1 MLSFHSLLFHSI
13 QLAAYLAR
21 RLRVAYVVVMNGRRD
36 LRYDFLQVT
45 DEMLDVR
52 APALARL
59 LSAGGR
65 KVSRADAVVMVLDLE
80 RYVVR
85 RVNDEADDIGMEF
98 HACAWLPDDRASA
111 MVSAACNWPLA
122 KSTLLLKA
130 LADPEVRVLDWY
142 SDGMVAGWRVRGIP
156 ERYGRFANQKRASR
170 ERTRNNDRARAA
182 GWEPGEGRTWV
193 GPRGMVLPSL
203 KDVIACLEQP

>member
-1 MLSFHSLLFHSI
+1 M
-13 QLAAYLAR
+13 
-21 RLRVAYVVVMNGRRD
+21 
-36 LRYDFLQVT
+36 RYDFLQVT

-65 KVSRADAVVMVLDLE
+65 KVSRADAVVMVLELE

-85 RVNDEADDIGMEF
+85 RVNDEAEDIAGEF
-98 HACAWLPDDRASA
+98 RACALLPDERAGA
-111 MVSAACNWPLA
+111 MVSGACGWSLA
-122 KSTLLLKA
+122 KSRLLLEA
-130 LADPEVRVLDWY
+130 LSDPEVRVLEWVSTDHF
-142 SDGMVAGWRVRGIP
+142 AGWLVRGIP

-182 GWEPGEGRTWV
+182 GWEPGEGKTWV
-193 GPRGMVLPSL
+193 GPRGKVLPSL
-203 KDVIACLEQP
+203 RDVIALLEAKP